1 MKIGFIGLGTMGASL
16 ASNLQKS
23 GLNLILHDV
32 NEEAAGQHLKA
43 GASWADTPKQLALQS
58 DVILTSLPGP
68 PEIEEVYLK
77 AGTGL
82 IEGLKKDQV
91 CFDLSTNSPS
101 LIRHIHDEF
110 GKKGVHVLDAPV
122 SGGPKG
128 AKSGKLAIWVGGDE
142 KVFLKN
148 RFCLD
153 AMGDQVRYIG
163 PIGAGAISKLVH
175 NSAGYAIQC
184 AIAEVFTVGVKAG
197 VEPLALWDAIRQGA
211 RGRVRTFDSLA
222 DHFLTNH
229 YDPPDFAL
237 KLAHKDISLA
247 CELGRE
253 TEVPMRL
260 VNLAQQE
267 MREAL
272 NRDWGH
278 RDSRSFLLLQQERA
292 GIKIEEKPE
301 DVAAIIAGE
310 MKRKV

>member
-1 MKIGFIGLGTMGASL
+1 M
-16 ASNLQKS
+16 
-23 GLNLILHDV
+23 
-32 NEEAAGQHLKA
+32 
-43 GASWADTPKQLALQS
+43 
-58 DVILTSLPGP
+58 
-68 PEIEEVYLK
+68 
-77 AGTGL
+77 
-82 IEGLKKDQV
+82 
-91 CFDLSTNSPS
+91 
-101 LIRHIHDEF
+101 
-110 GKKGVHVLDAPV
+110 
-122 SGGPKG
+122 
-128 AKSGKLAIWVGGDE
+128 
-142 KVFLKN
+142 
-148 RFCLD
+148 
-153 AMGDQVRYIG
+153 
-163 PIGAGAISKLVH
+163 
-175 NSAGYAIQC
+175 
-184 AIAEVFTVGVKAG
+184 
-197 VEPLALWDAIRQGA
+197 
-211 RGRVRTFDSLA
+211 RTFDSLA